1 MATSFW
7 TLCNPNIRVET
18 TTKKFFGKFLYKLV
32 VYVAGGRSIDSR
44 RGIEESI
51 NHRRSQQ
58 HLHTGSW
65 WWQHRNPNLEKA
77 NIDLLKKVKELKD
90 NRKNLNILVRIEEP
104 HIQIY
109 SESLD
114 QLEKIVCEYF
124 NNYQTLLTAISWPA
138 SELSAE
144 VLNSGAIIRRSDIG
158 HSHKIILRDGKYSR
172 EVKESILNYLES
184 LGDEIVKIPPSLSG
198 TLTRSSSYIW
208 NGYFYTSEPN
218 IVSFLNLMDPNLV
231 LNIHELV
238 VLPHK

>member
-32 VYVAGGRSIDSR
+32 IYVAGGRSIDSR

-138 SELSAE
+138 SDVSAE
-144 VLNSGAIIRRSDIG
+144 VLNSGAIICKKNNGYQYKVMI
-158 HSHKIILRDGKYSR
+158 RDGRYDSTTKQQ
-172 EVKESILNYLES
+172 ILNYLEG
-184 LGDEIVKIPPSLSG
+184 LDREIVKIPGSMTIMLKKDYG
-198 TLTRSSSYIW
+198 YIW
-208 NGYFYTSEPN
+208 NCYFYTNDAS
-218 IVSFLNLMDPNLV
+218 IISFLTLISPGLV
-231 LNIHELV
+231 SNIHELV
-238 VLPHK
+238 VVADK